1 MNWKRLWPRWK
12 RTSIP
17 WPGKRSRISFVMMRF
32 ARFHIELDDLLFD
45 YSKHRL
51 TETTLELL
59 LDLARAARVEARRA
73 ALFAGEPV
81 NVTEHRPALHMAL
94 RNLSGRPMFAEGH
107 DVMPEVLAE
116 RAKVEAFAEAIRNGE
131 ATSASGAR
139 FTDIV
144 NIGIGGSDL
153 GPAMAARAL
162 APFIPSHLTL
172 HTVSNVDGADL
183 GDTLKRVPARHHAF
197 HCLLENLHND

>member
-1 MNWKRLWPRWK
+1 MATHETEMALAALDAH
-12 RTSIP
+12 
-17 WPGKRSRISFVMMRF
+17 KRSMVGQTIADFFRDDPNRF
-32 ARFHIELDDLLFD
+32 ARFHVELDDILFD

-51 TETTLELL
+51 TETTLKLL
-59 LDLARAARVEARRA
+59 LDLARTAGVEARRA

-94 RNLSGRPMFAEGH
+94 RNRSGRPMIAEGH

-116 RAKVEAFAEAIRNGE
+116 RAKMEAFAEAIRNGE
-131 ATSASGAR
+131 IKSASGAR

-153 GPAMAARAL
+153 GPAM
-162 APFIPSHLTL
+162 ISSHLRL
-172 HTVSNVDGADL
+172 HTVANVDGADL
-183 GDTLKRVPARHHAF
+183 GDT
-197 HCLLENLHND
+197 